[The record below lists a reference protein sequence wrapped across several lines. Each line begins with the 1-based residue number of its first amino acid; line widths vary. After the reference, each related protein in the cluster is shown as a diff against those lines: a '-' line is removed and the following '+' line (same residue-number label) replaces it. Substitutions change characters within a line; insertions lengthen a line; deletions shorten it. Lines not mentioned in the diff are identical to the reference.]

1 MRNPQMV
8 PRPTTG
14 FRSDGPSVQSPGP
27 AIGEPLAPHLHDEDR
42 PPDAR
47 PHQQAGDWTAQAR
60 DAAYVAAKAS
70 GWVCPCGEKVIV
82 ELTVYWP
89 DRRRRD
95 TNNCHKLLCD
105 AIEGI
110 AFDDD
115 RWALVR
121 DLDFDVDRDDPR
133 VEVAVKRMN
142 GRK

>member
-1 MRNPQMV
+1 MV
-8 PRPTTG
+8 LR
-14 FRSDGPSVQSPGP
+14 FRVPVPPSVNHSHRTYTTKTGRRMRVPTK
-27 AIGEPLAPHLHDEDR
+27 
-42 PPDAR
+42 
-47 PHQQAGDWTAQAR
+47 QAGDWTAQAR

-89 DRRRRD
+89 YRRRRD

-133 VEVAVKRMN
+133 VEVAVKRMT